1 MRFLSLFSGIEAAS
15 LAWLPLGWECVAV
28 AEIEPFCRSLL
39 AQRFPSVPNLGDV
52 TTITEESLREY
63 QPIDLVVGGSPCQSF
78 SVAGLRKGLADPRGN
93 LALEF
98 LRVVDAARPRWVL
111 WENVPGILSDSTKA
125 LDVLLDGLEEV
136 GYAIS
141 GMDILDAQFFG
152 VPQRR
157 RRIFVCAQE
166 VDCLLNAK
174 THFSG
179 LIAAQCLA
187 ESWQSALA
195 VLSAQC
201 NAGAGN
207 SGSAS
212 GRSIHSLRTRIALFG
227 LQRAERVSKLLDC
240 LAALLPSS
248 ECEPCGL
255 GSDNGRASSQTP
267 PNTGDTR
274 SEISAN
280 LAASIS
286 AFPSTAPS
294 WRNILT
300 DGLRIVNE
308 CIISTSTS
316 ETTESR
322 IYICAQ
328 AMLNTAA
335 FITASASSSPNFSE
349 AARSCLIGIMEYID
363 HARSASNSLFTEV
376 GWVRRWADFI
386 RQAVRLQKSLGDI
399 GIRDWGEVLPLRDCL
414 CGHPPPRREAGKRV
428 TGSVAGCSNGGGK
441 SADPA
446 AATAVNTKGDRRYDF
461 ETETLVA
468 GPLMG
473 SGAGTERP
481 SGMPREADMLVAGAV
496 ACGLTARYGKGAD
509 SDATDTILIDGQ
521 NRTAERSEIC
531 GTLLGESQRRQS
543 AGFMVAHSLRADGFD
558 ASEDGTGRGTPI
570 VPVAFDTTQITSPQ
584 NRNNPKPGD
593 PCHSLASGA
602 HAPAVAFDTCNH
614 SVNQSLN
621 QSLARGSDENKTGA
635 VWQGMTVRRL
645 TPRECERLQDC
656 PTCINRVIMNICVD
670 HQSNAASVGLRCLR
684 SQSNALPA
692 ADVVSGE
699 SAGCADAILWS
710 DQESREAAVAV
721 SVRTGHAPKVLA
733 IRSLGKLLW
742 CANGAG
748 RENWCLRQKQLD
760 DFALAIAGLVR
771 CLAQMGQTG
780 KAESRH
786 YTLSST
792 VPENGKWLA
801 AIFGQGSA
809 VTASDAV
816 KKLIADTKYITSSHG
831 RNISD
836 SGSVERT
843 LLCCAL
849 AAISSFILKQTHATS
864 LCKVVLDLES
874 DFTLITY
881 RGKPAADGPR
891 YRALGNSM
899 AVPVIRWIGQR
910 ILEAEERGKKEATR

>member
-1 MRFLSLFSGIEAAS
+1 
-15 LAWLPLGWECVAV
+15 
-28 AEIEPFCRSLL
+28 
-39 AQRFPSVPNLGDV
+39 
-52 TTITEESLREY
+52 
-63 QPIDLVVGGSPCQSF
+63 
-78 SVAGLRKGLADPRGN
+78 
-93 LALEF
+93 
-98 LRVVDAARPRWVL
+98 
-111 WENVPGILSDSTKA
+111 
-125 LDVLLDGLEEV
+125 
-136 GYAIS
+136 
-141 GMDILDAQFFG
+141 
-152 VPQRR
+152 
-157 RRIFVCAQE
+157 
-166 VDCLLNAK
+166 
-174 THFSG
+174 
-179 LIAAQCLA
+179 
-187 ESWQSALA
+187 
-195 VLSAQC
+195 
-201 NAGAGN
+201 
-207 SGSAS
+207 
-212 GRSIHSLRTRIALFG
+212 
-227 LQRAERVSKLLDC
+227 
-240 LAALLPSS
+240 
-248 ECEPCGL
+248 
-255 GSDNGRASSQTP
+255 
-267 PNTGDTR
+267 
-274 SEISAN
+274 
-280 LAASIS
+280 
-286 AFPSTAPS
+286 
-294 WRNILT
+294 
-300 DGLRIVNE
+300 
-308 CIISTSTS
+308 
-316 ETTESR
+316 
-322 IYICAQ
+322 
-328 AMLNTAA
+328 
-335 FITASASSSPNFSE
+335 
-349 AARSCLIGIMEYID
+349 
-363 HARSASNSLFTEV
+363 
-376 GWVRRWADFI
+376 
-386 RQAVRLQKSLGDI
+386 
-399 GIRDWGEVLPLRDCL
+399 
-414 CGHPPPRREAGKRV
+414 
-428 TGSVAGCSNGGGK
+428 
-441 SADPA
+441 
-446 AATAVNTKGDRRYDF
+446 VNTKGDRRYDF

-748 RENWCLRQKQLD
+748 RENWCLRHTQPD

-910 ILEAEERGKKEATR
+910 ILEAEERGEKEATR